1 MWHKQLKTLMTVSES
16 YELPDVESI
25 KHLPDSEQA
34 DLIADKFAKVSNL
47 YDVLDRNAIN
57 VPPFPAKRHSEI
69 HWLRCHCDYWRLS
82 YK

>member
-16 YELPDVESI
+16 HGLPEVESI

-34 DLIADKFAKVSNL
+34 DLIADKFAEVSNL

-57 VPPFPAKRHSEI
+57 VPPFSAKRHS
-69 HWLRCHCDYWRLS
+69 
-82 YK
+82 